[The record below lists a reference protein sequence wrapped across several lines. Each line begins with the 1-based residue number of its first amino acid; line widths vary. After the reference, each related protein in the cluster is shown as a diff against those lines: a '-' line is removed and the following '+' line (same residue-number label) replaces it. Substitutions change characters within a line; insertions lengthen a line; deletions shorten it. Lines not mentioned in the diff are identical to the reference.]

1 LKHIPNLLSFAR
13 LAMAPWVFVLLARR
27 EYGTA
32 LVLFAIAGLTDF
44 ADGLAARKFGSA
56 SRVGAYLDPIADKVL
71 LSGAFLTLAL
81 TGAIEAGVAVVVL
94 GRDVLILLAAA
105 VLYTLK
111 SRRSFPPSVWG
122 KVSTVVQIAFVLAI
136 VGQLGAGII
145 VALKWATV
153 ALAIISGVD
162 YARRGSSDA
171 ALS

>member
-1 LKHIPNLLSFAR
+1 
-13 LAMAPWVFVLLARR
+13 
-27 EYGTA
+27 
-32 LVLFAIAGLTDF
+32 
-44 ADGLAARKFGSA
+44 
-56 SRVGAYLDPIADKVL
+56 
-71 LSGAFLTLAL
+71 
-81 TGAIEAGVAVVVL
+81 
-94 GRDVLILLAAA
+94 
-105 VLYTLK
+105 
-111 SRRSFPPSVWG
+111 VWG

>member
-1 LKHIPNLLSFAR
+1 
-13 LAMAPWVFVLLARR
+13 
-27 EYGTA
+27 
-32 LVLFAIAGLTDF
+32 
-44 ADGLAARKFGSA
+44 
-56 SRVGAYLDPIADKVL
+56 
-71 LSGAFLTLAL
+71 LTLAL